1 MTRKIFIIC
10 LLTSFSSLMF
20 SGCFTPDDIKL
31 TEAQKKQHID
41 SIYQLEYKR
50 LQPIMD
56 ENCEKNFDKLV
67 NRAVDSLVN
76 VYLDSTKYDY

>member
-1 MTRKIFIIC
+1 MTQKIFIIG
-10 LLTSFSSLMF
+10 LIISFLGLSV

-31 TEAQKKQHID
+31 TEAQKKQYID
-41 SIYQLEYKR
+41 SVYQLEYKR

-56 ENCEKNFDKLV
+56 ENCEDNFDKLV
-67 NRAVDSLVN
+67 NRAVDSLIN